1 MVERVLNLWDYP
13 DDEPSYDDAV
23 EQPVA
28 VETVE
33 RRCQQRWQ
41 ALGQV
46 ELRWRDQDGNQ
57 QSAQAAMIERSPD
70 GLRIISPREFMAGDE
85 IRISLPKD
93 GEDLKAN
100 VRHLEESGN
109 GWHIGLRL
117 IRNERRRFPRV
128 PAEGGAIL
136 RWLGP
141 DQHSR
146 EAVVEVKNIAA
157 DGMQL
162 RTPEPIPVGTT
173 VKVKGTTMQCVGVV
187 WYCNQEGRSYLAG
200 IQMSRDPYQNSTRDF
215 HD

>member
-13 DDEPSYDDAV
+13 DDEPVHDDAG
-23 EQPVA
+23 EEPAA

-33 RRCQQRWQ
+33 RRRQERWQ

-70 GLRIISPREFMAGDE
+70 GLRIISPREFTAGDE

-100 VRHLEESGN
+100 VRHLEESGD
-109 GWHIGLRL
+109 GWHVGLRL

-128 PAEGGAIL
+128 PADGGAIL
-136 RWLGP
+136 RWLGS
-141 DQHSR
+141 DQRSR

-162 RTPEPIPVGTT
+162 RIPEPITVGTT